1 MKRNPC
7 RNCYHFPRKSIH
19 LEGSCVTISSRPTVS
34 IHSQCKYTDV
44 IPYLQWEGIT
54 FRINGQ
60 PCVHAF
66 YTHTH
71 ATSEREK
78 YLLIH
83 VVSQKFR
90 TFLGIPHVRIGIWNT
105 KFFDSWSEDA
115 GKQSRRS
122 KVRCCNSIVLSL
134 GAVRGQQKIFTRAIT
149 NSLYRKIYYLVLL

>member
-66 YTHTH
+66 YIHTHTH
-71 ATSEREK
+71 THKERAREISVNTRSLAETEDIPGHSSCANW
-78 YLLIH
+78 YLEHEILWYLKGRCWET
-83 VVSQKFR
+83 V
-90 TFLGIPHVRIGIWNT
+90 T
-105 KFFDSWSEDA
+105 KI
-115 GKQSRRS
+115 K
-122 KVRCCNSIVLSL
+122 
-134 GAVRGQQKIFTRAIT
+134 GQT
-149 NSLYRKIYYLVLL
+149 L